1 MLDMEVRKVMLAPN
15 KAIDF
20 SSDLLKFPYLVSD
33 KMDGMRAITINGE
46 MYSRSMKKLRDGVH
60 EYFLDFLIESEEA
73 GLVFDG
79 ELYSTEVPFNKLM
92 STFSRGGADIPT
104 HVRYCIFDMMT
115 RDEWLNG
122 TERPFASRVT
132 ECHSWLKYHQQR
144 ILNAFEAGGHSPTL
158 SHAPPPARAIAVGQ
172 SVVECPEE
180 LRERFNG
187 AMDRG
192 YEGLI
197 IRDPLGRYKH
207 GRGTLNEGLI
217 YKFKEWVTVDAK
229 IIGYNRSTRMKKE
242 YADSDRGKDE
252 LGRTKR
258 TSAKD
263 TREEID
269 GIGSIIVRSSDGV
282 EFACGTDKDCDFT
295 ISWDT
300 RDDFLDKYVEVRFMR
315 HGVKDKPRF
324 AGITR
329 LRTDLSDSDDIESLA
344 SVLGR

>member
-1 MLDMEVRKVMLAPN
+1 MLDTEVRKVLLAPN
-15 KAIDF
+15 RAIDF
-20 SSDLLKFPYLVSD
+20 TSDLLKFPYLVSD
-33 KMDGMRAITINGE
+33 KMDGMRAITIDGQ
-46 MYSRSMKKLRDGVH
+46 MFSRSMKPLREGIH
-60 EYFLDFLIESEEA
+60 EYFSEFLIEADRA
-73 GLVFDG
+73 GFVFDG
-79 ELYSTEVPFNKLM
+79 ELYSEEVPFNKLM
-92 STFSRGGADIPT
+92 STFSRGGADVPS

-115 RDEWLNG
+115 KDEWLNG
-122 TERPFASRVT
+122 TERPFANRVT
-132 ECHSWLKYHQQR
+132 ECENWMHHHRKRLAHIYETAKIWPYPSSK
-144 ILNAFEAGGHSPTL
+144 AF
-158 SHAPPPARAIAVGQ
+158 AVPQ
-172 SVVECPEE
+172 YIVENSEN
-180 LRERFNG
+180 LQKRFDS
-187 AMDRG
+187 AMSRG
-192 YEGLI
+192 FEGLI

-229 IIGYNRSTRMKKE
+229 IVGYNKSTRMKKE

-258 TSAKD
+258 TSAKN

-269 GIGSIIVRSSDGV
+269 GIGSIIVQSSDGV

-300 RDDFLDKYVEVRFMR
+300 RDDFLDKWVEVRFMR

-329 LRTDLSDSDDIESLA
+329 LRPDLSESDDIESLA
-344 SVLGR
+344 SVLGK

>member
-1 MLDMEVRKVMLAPN
+1 MLETEVRKVMLAPN
-15 KAIDF
+15 RAIDF

-33 KMDGMRAITINGE
+33 KMDGMRAITIDGQ
-46 MYSRSMKKLRDGVH
+46 MFSRSMKPLREGVH
-60 EYFLDFLIESEEA
+60 EYFSEFLIEADWA

-79 ELYSTEVPFNKLM
+79 ELYSEEVPFNRLM
-92 STFSRGGADIPT
+92 STFSRGGADVPS
-104 HVRYCIFDMMT
+104 HVKYCIFDMMT
-115 RDEWLNG
+115 KEEWLNG
-122 TERPFASRVT
+122 TERPFANRVN
-132 ECHSWLKYHQQR
+132 ECNSWLHYHHKR
-144 ILNAFEAGGHSPTL
+144 LYEIYKTTGHPLPYPSF
-158 SHAPPPARAIAVGQ
+158 RAVAVSQ
-172 SVVECPEE
+172 HVVENAEE
-180 LRERFNG
+180 LRDRFNR
-187 AMDRG
+187 AMSRG

-229 IIGYNRSTRMKKE
+229 IVGYNRSTRMKKE
-242 YADSDRGKDE
+242 YAESDRGKDE

-258 TSAKD
+258 TSAKS

-269 GIGSIIVRSSDGV
+269 GIGSIVVQSSDGV
-282 EFACGTDKDCDFT
+282 EFACGTDKDCDFK

-300 RDDFLDKYVEVRFMR
+300 RDDFLGEWVEVRFMR

-329 LRTDLSDSDDIESLA
+329 LRSDLSDSDDIESLA